1 LEILLLQ
8 KNVWIPFLKDFQ
20 LKYDFIIVLL
30 ESKIDTVTIEEVEGF
45 LAKELRLQ
53 KYMKGSYSTLSLNI
67 A

>member
-1 LEILLLQ
+1 
-8 KNVWIPFLKDFQ
+8 LKDFQ